1 MEAVPAASSSEDGT
15 LFADHRIVEASVD
28 VHPAP
33 PANGAAVDPAHITR
47 PSFKLHGLETTSTGQ
62 QRHQL
67 PLQESSSMDTATIGS
82 SKSLVT
88 DQGEFGRQTL
98 LAACLCLRNWRI
110 LVSTSAFLFV
120 KT

>member
-1 MEAVPAASSSEDGT
+1 MEAAPAASSSEDGT

-33 PANGAAVDPAHITR
+33 PAAATNGDPHIVR
-47 PSFKLHGLETTSTGQ
+47 PSFKLNGLETTGQ
-62 QRHQL
+62 QTTRHQL

-88 DQGEFGRQTL
+88 TDQGEYGRRTL
-98 LAACLCLRNWRI
+98 LDAGL
-110 LVSTSAFLFV
+110 LF
-120 KT
+120 T